1 LRTTQNIFHTQFT
14 PNTMTAEFTTWC
26 SHYYHLTQLL
36 EKCNERFKILLADAP
51 PYTSQRNLSDLDAII
66 ACNRKAQAAKAKA
79 DKTFKELTETGRTI
93 LMIMQYFEIPPRT
106 VLTGE
111 IPGEMEYEVWAN
123 DKDQVF
129 IGKIR
134 DLPQEAHD
142 PNMIYIKAWNG
153 SKGDEND

>member
-1 LRTTQNIFHTQFT
+1 MN
-14 PNTMTAEFTTWC
+14 NEFTSWC

-36 EKCNERFKILLADAP
+36 EKRNQRFAGLLADAL
-51 PYTSQRNLSDLDAII
+51 PYTNQRHLSDLDAII
-66 ACNRKAQAAKAKA
+66 ACNRKVQAAKAKA
-79 DKTFKELTETGRTI
+79 DQTFEELEKARRTI
-93 LMIMQYFEIPPRT
+93 LAIMAYFEIPPRT

-134 DLPQEAHD
+134 DLPKEPLD
-142 PNMIYIKAWNG
+142 PNIIRIKIANWNK
-153 SKGDEND
+153 SDDDEED